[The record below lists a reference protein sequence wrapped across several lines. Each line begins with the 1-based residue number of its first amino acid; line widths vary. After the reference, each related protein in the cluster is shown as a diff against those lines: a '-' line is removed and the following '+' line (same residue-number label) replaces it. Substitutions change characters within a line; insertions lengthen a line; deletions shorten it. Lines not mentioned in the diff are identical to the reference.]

1 MNYIGIYAI
10 ITLKFNWKSE
20 VNKVFADKLSNLRKT
35 RGLTQEELASEL
47 FISRSMIAKYETG
60 KAYPTN
66 EILQRIACYFE
77 ISIDELVQR
86 EELIDE
92 HSKVLED
99 NIVKKQKFVTFVAI
113 IAVLILCIVGVL
125 SVIEIDSTE
134 YVTDYAQIEWDGYSA
149 WKLNYYEESNPNIW
163 QRRARLHLSEWDI
176 YDNSRTNARFTI
188 EGKDWFV
195 QFNKY
200 NVSEDYRE
208 LKTVTL
214 YYRVVVKK
222 NLLGMIQSKAYYL
235 ERVDFHL
242 Q

>member
-1 MNYIGIYAI
+1 M
-10 ITLKFNWKSE
+10 L
-20 VNKVFADKLSNLRKT
+20 ADKLSNLRKSH
-35 RGLTQEELASEL
+35 GLTQEELASEL

-66 EILQRIACYFE
+66 EILQKIADYFE

-92 HSKVLED
+92 HSKALED
-99 NIVKKQKFVTFVAI
+99 NIVKNKRLVTVVAI
-113 IAVLILCIVGVL
+113 IGILILCIVAVL
-125 SVIEIDSTE
+125 SVIEIDTTE
-134 YVTDYAQIEWDGYSA
+134 YVVDYAQIVWDADFAA
-149 WKLNYYEESNPNIW
+149 WNLDYYEESNPDIW
-163 QRRARLHLSEWDI
+163 QRRARLHLREWDI
-176 YDNSRTNARFTI
+176 YENSRTKAQFTI
-188 EGKDWFV
+188 EGEDWFV

-214 YYRVVVKK
+214 YYRVTVRK
-222 NLLGMIQSKAYYL
+222 NLLGMVQSKAYYL

-242 Q
+242 